1 MLRIAWVAAIA
12 MLLGAVNPS
21 IAQAEESG
29 TKTATSEKADE
40 AKADGATTDTPVKAD
55 EAKTDGAT
63 TDTPVKADEAKADG
77 ASDGK
82 VVKTRND
89 GSAEAD
95 DVPPVAPKPPPAL
108 DKPVTGQHLVDFLR
122 RSDKTYATK
131 DEVEAALGSKVS
143 QADFDAAIAKLST
156 KYKQNS
162 NWQGFHFGTMVT
174 FAGAVATGAEG
185 GMFGSRVDALIRQ
198 LSPHHVGWEAAAG
211 GGCWVTEGANKKRCP
226 YMFTTSVAFAA
237 GGSHWAASVGP
248 EYSVLQHL
256 FKGHGVAH
264 LVNLKFAGEYR
275 PDKNE
280 HLMIRVFLSPNL
292 YNEGT
297 RTGGLHIGGSV
308 GAHF

>member
-1 MLRIAWVAAIA
+1 MLRISWVAAIA
-12 MLLGAVNPS
+12 MFLGAVNPS

-29 TKTATSEKADE
+29 TKTATSEKADD
-40 AKADGATTDTPVKAD
+40 ALADV
-55 EAKTDGAT
+55 AT

-82 VVKTRND
+82 VVKTSND
-89 GSAEAD
+89 EDAEAD

-131 DEVEAALGSKVS
+131 DEVEAAFGSKVS

-156 KYKQNS
+156 KHKQNS
-162 NWQGFHFGTMVT
+162 NWQGFHFGTMFT
-174 FAGAVATGAEG
+174 LAGAVATGAEG
-185 GMFGSRVDALIRQ
+185 GFVPTRIDVLVRQ
-198 LSPHHVGWEAAAG
+198 LSPYHVGWEAVAG

-237 GGSHWAASVGP
+237 GGAHWAASVGP
-248 EYSVLQHL
+248 EYSVLEHL
-256 FKGHGVAH
+256 LEGKGVAH
-264 LVNLKFAGEYR
+264 LVNLKFTGEAR
-275 PDKNE
+275 LFKDEN
-280 HLMIRVFLSPNL
+280 LMIRFFLSPNL

-308 GAHF
+308 GYHF